1 MQSKLQNWHQ
11 RLLRVL
17 HTKSNITGGL
27 IMKKQLTINEFMPDS
42 EKDLTYLASLINGY
56 TFEPSLFFVSQLSNG
71 RYYWA
76 IRFERADMEVLISSI
91 EFALVRDILIDIS
104 KLADFFYDKY
114 IIELPY
120 PQFSA
125 TTET

>member
-1 MQSKLQNWHQ
+1 
-11 RLLRVL
+11 
-17 HTKSNITGGL
+17 
-27 IMKKQLTINEFMPDS
+27 MPDS

-56 TFEPSLFFVSQLSNG
+56 TFEPSLFFVSQLANG

-114 IIELPY
+114 IIELPF

-125 TTET
+125 PTEN

>member
-1 MQSKLQNWHQ
+1 M
-11 RLLRVL
+11 
-17 HTKSNITGGL
+17 T
-27 IMKKQLTINEFMPDS
+27 KQLSINEFMPDS

-56 TFEPSLFFVSQLSNG
+56 TFKPSLFYVSQFSNG
-71 RYYWA
+71 CYYWA
-76 IRFERADMEVLISSI
+76 LKFVRADMEVLIASI

-125 TTET
+125 PTEN